1 MKINEYY
8 TILSDLR
15 GCRLFSFEE
24 LFDSE
29 ESRMQARSGDQ
40 GPSADIQEEKFNTAL
55 IEAIDKLPE
64 REKLVLMLYY
74 DEEMNL
80 KEIGKVLGVSE
91 SRVSQIHSQAAL
103 RLRSRLQHWLGK

>member
-1 MKINEYY
+1 
-8 TILSDLR
+8 
-15 GCRLFSFEE
+15 
-24 LFDSE
+24 
-29 ESRMQARSGDQ
+29 MQARSGDQ
-40 GPSADIQEEKFNTAL
+40 GPSADIQEEKFKTDL

-103 RLRSRLQHWLGK
+103 RLRSRLHHWLGK